1 MISQELEVSLH
12 MAFVEARQQRH
23 EFITVEHLLLALLDN
38 PSASEILKACAAN
51 VDDLRKVLT
60 QFIADNTPIIQ
71 GPDDVDTQ
79 PTLGFQR
86 VIQRAIMHVQST
98 SNGKKEVTGANVLV
112 AIFGEKD
119 SHAVYFLHQQGI
131 TRLDVVNFIAH
142 GITKAPPQP
151 SPSGGDESAAAESAD
166 GSGTNA
172 AQPAQPTALDQ
183 YTTNINELA
192 KKGKI
197 DPLIGRES
205 EVERAIQVLCRRRKN
220 NPLLVGE
227 AGVGKTAIAEGLARR
242 IIEKEVPEILEQAT
256 VYALDMG
263 ALLAGTKYRG
273 DFEQRL
279 KAVLKQLKA
288 DPHAVL
294 FIDEIHTLIGAGSA
308 SGGTLDASN
317 LLKPALSSGALR
329 CIGATTYNEYRGI
342 FEKDH
347 ALSRRFQKIDV
358 VEPSVEQTVQ
368 ILKGLKSRFEEHHGV
383 KYSAAALSSAAE
395 LSAKYINDRHL
406 PDKAIDVIDE
416 AGAAQRI
423 LPKSKQ
429 KRTIGKTEF
438 EEIVSKIARI
448 PPATVNTDDRQ
459 VLARLDL
466 NLKSVVFGQDPA
478 IEALS
483 AAIKMSRSGLGK
495 IDKPIGSFLFS
506 GPTGVGKT
514 EVAKQLAY
522 VLGIELIRFDMSE
535 YMERHAVSRLI
546 GAPPG
551 YVGFDQG
558 GLLTEAITK
567 KPHSV
572 LLLDEI
578 EKAHPDIFNVLLQ
591 VMDHGTLT
599 DNNGRKA
606 DFRNVIII
614 MTTNA
619 GAETLNKRMI
629 GFSNAREAGDEM
641 VDIKRMFTPEFR
653 NRLDAIV
660 SFKSLDTDVIMRVVD
675 KFLIGLEQQLQ
686 EKKVEISFSEDL
698 RQFLAKKGFDP
709 QMGARPMQR
718 LIQDTIRKALA
729 DELLFGR
736 LVNGGRVHI
745 AMDTADSDKVVLEFP
760 TDDGPAK
767 PASTSRRN
775 DSAELVS

>member
-1 MISQELEVSLH
+1 MIAQELEVSLH

-38 PSASEILKACAAN
+38 PSASEVLKACAAN
-51 VDDLRKVLT
+51 IEDLRKSLT
-60 QFIADNTPIIQ
+60 QFIKENTPTV
-71 GPDDVDTQ
+71 GGSDEVDTQ

-98 SNGKKEVTGANVLV
+98 GSGKKEVTGANVLV

-119 SHAVYFLHQQGI
+119 SHAVYYLHQQGV
-131 TRLDVVNFIAH
+131 TRLDVVNYIAH
-142 GITKAPPQP
+142 GIKKSDPPEP
-151 SPSGGDESAAAESAD
+151 SKSSDGPSASGEGEKEEGD
-166 GSGTNA
+166 GKGT
-172 AQPAQPTALDQ
+172 PLDQ
-183 YTTNINELA
+183 YTQNLNQA
-192 KKGKI
+192 ARDGKI
-197 DPLIGRES
+197 DPLIGRDH
-205 EVERAIQVLCRRRKN
+205 EVERVIQVLCRRRKN

-227 AGVGKTAIAEGLARR
+227 AGVGKTAIAEGLAWR
-242 IIEKEVPEILEQAT
+242 ITEGTVPEVLADAT
-256 VYALDMG
+256 VYSLDMG

-279 KAVLKQLKA
+279 KAVLKQLKEQ
-288 DPHAVL
+288 PHSVL
-294 FIDEIHTLIGAGSA
+294 FIDEIHTLIGAGAA

-317 LLKPALSSGALR
+317 LLKPALSSGQMK
-329 CIGATTYNEYRGI
+329 CIGATTFSEYRGI
-342 FEKDH
+342 FEKDA
-347 ALSRRFQKIDV
+347 ALSRRFQKVDV
-358 VEPSVEQTVQ
+358 AEPTVDQTFE
-368 ILKGLKSRFEEHHGV
+368 ILKGLKSRFEEHHNV
-383 KYSAAALSSAAE
+383 KYDNGALQAAAE

-429 KRTIGKTEF
+429 KKKITRVEV
-438 EEIVSKIARI
+438 EEIVAKIARI
-448 PPATVNTDDRQ
+448 PPANVSSDDRGK
-459 VLARLDL
+459 LKTLERD
-466 NLKSVVFGQDPA
+466 LKSVVFGQDKA
-478 IEALS
+478 VDVLAG
-483 AAIKMSRSGLGK
+483 AIKMARSGLGK
-495 IDKPIGSFLFS
+495 SDKPIGAFLFS

-522 VLGIELIRFDMSE
+522 ILGIDLIRFDMSE

-558 GLLTEAITK
+558 GLLTEAVTK
-567 KPHSV
+567 KPHCV

-578 EKAHPDIFNVLLQ
+578 EKAHPDVFNVLLQ

-606 DFRNVIII
+606 DFRNVIIV

-619 GAETLNKRMI
+619 GAEAMQKATI
-629 GFSNAREAGDEM
+629 GFTNARETGDEM
-641 VDIKRMFTPEFR
+641 GDLKRMFTPEFR

-660 SFKSLDTDVIMRVVD
+660 SFRALDEEIILRVVD
-675 KFLIGLEQQLQ
+675 KFLLQLEQQLA
-686 EKKVEISFSEDL
+686 EKKVEVTFTDGL
-698 RQFLAKKGFDP
+698 RKQLAKKGFDP
-709 QMGARPMQR
+709 LMGARPMQR
-718 LIQDTIRKALA
+718 LIQDTIRRALA

-736 LVNGGRVHI
+736 LTDGGRLTVDVDAEGEVKLEI
-745 AMDTADSDKVVLEFP
+745 EPRKSDKPPKAE
-760 TDDGPAK
+760 PAT
-767 PASTSRRN
+767 A
-775 DSAELVS
+775 A